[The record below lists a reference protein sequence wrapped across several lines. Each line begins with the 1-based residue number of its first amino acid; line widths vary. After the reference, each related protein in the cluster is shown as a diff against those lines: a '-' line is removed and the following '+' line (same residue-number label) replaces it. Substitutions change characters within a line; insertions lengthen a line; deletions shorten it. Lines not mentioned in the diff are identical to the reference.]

1 MSKKHSVK
9 IKNLSGIRLNLTLQ
23 TLIRYKAMEKKISM
37 FISGLFILFNLQ
49 SQELIEFSREN
60 SSIYNGMF
68 DTIDGRPAFA
78 GTAILKDIEFRNG
91 TLEWDMWTTG
101 GRSYAG
107 VTFRYQNNRD
117 SEEFYVRPHKGNGL
131 FPDAFQY
138 TPIYH
143 GVSCW
148 QLSHGSGG
156 TKAAKIPAREWIHFK
171 LVVKDN
177 RALLT
182 MYTQEPVSMNI
193 DRLWHGDIS
202 GSVGVK
208 GPVNGSSW
216 FANFTWTDKIDIDMP
231 DKALKYNAEPGIIR
245 RWEISRVLSYNE
257 TDPYMYYE
265 DQNDLDWKNAET
277 DDDGLINLTKQAV
290 RNPQL
295 PGWIYARSVLNS
307 EKDKI
312 ARFQLAYSDYITVF
326 VNGLP
331 IMSSTNAYTSRDPA
345 FAGLIGYFDEVFLP
359 LKKGPNEICLLIG
372 EQFGGWG
379 FKMRDAEAIGLAE
392 GISKNWELHHKLG
405 YPESVVYD
413 QDENILYFSNNI
425 TGSGG
430 GISKLSTDGKNLD
443 YEWVKGLNSPTGIT
457 LYGNEI
463 YVVERSSVAVIDKYS
478 GIITERIKLEEAVFP
493 NDITVD
499 DKGVIYI
506 SDSGGSKIYR
516 IRDKVS
522 EIWLER
528 GDILNPNGIDYHDGL
543 LYVGCSGDASVK
555 KIDIKTFC
563 TSTIATLPDGSVMD
577 GLQVSNKGEVFFS
590 DFNGHLFRIDPS
602 GELVEIINTVSR
614 QLNIADFEL
623 VDSKNQL
630 IIPGLYS
637 NVISAYSFLK
647 VNN

>member
-1 MSKKHSVK
+1 
-9 IKNLSGIRLNLTLQ
+9 
-23 TLIRYKAMEKKISM
+23 MEKKICL
-37 FISGLFILFNLQ
+37 FIAGLFILFNSQ

-60 SSIYNGMF
+60 TSIFNGRSEL
-68 DTIDGRPAFA
+68 IDGRSAFA

-91 TLEWDMWTTG
+91 TMEWDMWTSG

-107 VTFRYQNNRD
+107 VIFRYQNNRD

-148 QLSHGSGG
+148 QLSHGVGG
-156 TKAAKIPAREWIHFK
+156 TKAAAIPAREWIHFK
-171 LVVKDN
+171 LVVSDS
-177 RALLT
+177 RAKLT
-182 MYTQEPVSMNI
+182 MYTEEPVSMSI

-202 GSVGVK
+202 GSIGVK

-216 FANFTWTDKIDIDMP
+216 FANFTWTDKIDDDLP
-231 DKALKYNAEPGIIR
+231 DKALKYDAEPGIIR
-245 RWEISRVLSYNE
+245 KWEISRVLSHNE
-257 TDPYMYYE
+257 TDPYMYYGE
-265 DQNDLDWKNAET
+265 QNKLDWKNADT
-277 DDDGLINLTKQAV
+277 DNDGLVNLTKQAI

-295 PGWIYARSVLNS
+295 PGWIYARTVLNS
-307 EKDKI
+307 EVDKF
-312 ARFQLAYSDYITVF
+312 ARYQLAYSDYITVF

-331 IMSSTNAYTSRDPA
+331 IMSSSNAYTSRDPA

-379 FKMRDAEAIGLAE
+379 FKMRDGEATHLAE
-392 GISKNWELHHKLG
+392 GISKIWQLNHKLG

-413 QDENILYFSNNI
+413 KDENILYVSNNI
-425 TGSGG
+425 TESGG
-430 GISKLSTDGKNLD
+430 GISKLSADGKILD

-457 LYGNEI
+457 MYGNEI
-463 YVVERSSVAVIDKYS
+463 FVVERATIAVIDKYS
-478 GIITERIKLEEAVFP
+478 GTITERLKLEGAVYP
-493 NDITVD
+493 NDIAVD

-522 EIWLER
+522 EIWLDGGE
-528 GDILNPNGIDYHDGL
+528 IKNPNGIDYHDGFI
-543 LYVGCSGDASVK
+543 YVGCSGDASVK
-555 KIDIKTFC
+555 KIETKTYY
-563 TSTIATLPDGSVMD
+563 TTTIATLPDGSIMD
-577 GLQVSNKGEVFFS
+577 GLQVSDKGEVFFS
-590 DFNGHLFRIDPS
+590 DFNGHLFRIDSS
-602 GELVEIINTVSR
+602 GELKEIINTVSR
-614 QLNIADFEL
+614 QLNLADFEL
-623 VDSKNQL
+623 IDSKKQL

-637 NVISAYSFLK
+637 NVISAYSF
-647 VNN
+647 